1 MKRVRNDKNAI
12 LNIIVDILT
21 EYDNQEFRSKKKLL
35 EIINK
40 QNSYKSNS
48 TSKYSFYKKYLENKY
63 FDESTDNIT
72 EKGKL
77 LIRY

>member
-1 MKRVRNDKNAI
+1 MKRVRNDKTAI

-21 EYDNQEFRSKKKLL
+21 EYDKQEFRSKKKLL

-48 TSKYSFYKKYLENKY
+48 TSKYFFYKK
-63 FDESTDNIT
+63 FT
-72 EKGKL
+72 
-77 LIRY
+77 

>member
-21 EYDNQEFRSKKKLL
+21 EYDIQEFRSKKKLL

>member
-12 LNIIVDILT
+12 LSMIVDILT
-21 EYDNQEFRSKKKLL
+21 EYDKQEFKSKKKLL

-48 TSKYSFYKKYLENKY
+48 TSKYSFYKKYLGTKY
-63 FDESTDNIT
+63 FDESTDNLT
-72 EKGKL
+72 VKGKL
-77 LIRY
+77 LIRS